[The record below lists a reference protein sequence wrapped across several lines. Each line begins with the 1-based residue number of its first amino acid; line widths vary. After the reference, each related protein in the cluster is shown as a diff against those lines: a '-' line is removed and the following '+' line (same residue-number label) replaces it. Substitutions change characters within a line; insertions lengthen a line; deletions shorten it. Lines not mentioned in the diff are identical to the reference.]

1 MDLKLDGHVAIVTGA
16 SRGLGEHAAL
26 ALVREGARV
35 LAVARSGDALAR
47 LADAHP
53 GSIVARTCDMRD
65 RETLAQLPAL
75 AREHFGR
82 LDIVV
87 NNAGIAP
94 ACDFLQV
101 TPEALDEVMDVNV
114 IGPAILSRA
123 AAAAFIE
130 QGRRGSIIN
139 VASISGIRGKPTLAA
154 YSASKAALI
163 RMSEALAGEWAR
175 HDIQVNV
182 IAPGGFITDAQR
194 AVLDDPE
201 MLKARIR
208 KIPARRMADPSEIG
222 VAICMLAS
230 PESRF
235 MTGSVIVIDG
245 GEAAKI

>member
-26 ALVREGARV
+26 ALVREGVHV
-35 LAVARSGDALAR
+35 LAVARSTEALAG
-47 LADAHP
+47 LAADHP
-53 GSIVARTCDMRD
+53 DRIVAETCDMRD
-65 RETLAQLPAL
+65 RDRVARLPAI
-75 AREHFGR
+75 ARQHFGR

-94 ACDFLQV
+94 ACNFLEI
-101 TPEALDEVMDVNV
+101 TADALDEVMDVNV
-114 IGPAILSRA
+114 IAPALLSRA
-123 AAAAFIE
+123 AAAAFID

-201 MLKARIR
+201 LLKARIR
-208 KIPARRMADPSEIG
+208 RIPARRMAEPEEIG
-222 VAICMLAS
+222 IAVCMLAS
-230 PESRF
+230 PQSRF

-245 GEAAKI
+245 GEAAKL